1 MNDHDQLDALL
12 AERAARTALPLP
24 ESMRERVLA
33 ATHEA
38 LVAEATAI
46 RSWRAGVF
54 VAAAALFALNVA
66 LVAGESLGAGLSR
79 RTHISST
86 TTPTIWSARRSSIHF
101 TPDADRRP
109 DHDARTSVD

>member
-1 MNDHDQLDALL
+1 
-12 AERAARTALPLP
+12 
-24 ESMRERVLA
+24 
-33 ATHEA
+33 EA
-38 LVAEATAI
+38 LEAEATAI
-46 RSWRAGVF
+46 SSWRAGVF
-54 VAAAALFALNVA
+54 VAAAALFVALNVA